1 MWISLNWAKN
11 DLLLGHDGVM
21 VKFAKLNV
29 TASDY
34 VRYPRRVKKSPSKIE
49 NSLSGMMSEGF
60 EKIQTK
66 SAERVR
72 SKLNK
77 VNR

>member
-1 MWISLNWAKN
+1 M
-11 DLLLGHDGVM
+11 
-21 VKFAKLNV
+21 

-34 VRYPRRVKKSPSKIE
+34 VHYPRRVKKSPSKIE
-49 NSLSGMMSEGF
+49 NSLSGMMSEEF

-72 SKLNK
+72 SRLNKLN
-77 VNR
+77 R

>member
-1 MWISLNWAKN
+1 MIYFSVMSVMGLWLN
-11 DLLLGHDGVM
+11 LL
-21 VKFAKLNV
+21 KINV

-34 VRYPRRVKKSPSKIE
+34 VHYPRRVKKSPSKIE

>member
-1 MWISLNWAKN
+1 M
-11 DLLLGHDGVM
+11 
-21 VKFAKLNV
+21 

-34 VRYPRRVKKSPSKIE
+34 VHYPRRVKKSPSKIE
-49 NSLSGMMSEGF
+49 NSLSGMMIEGF

-77 VNR
+77 VNRQEN

>member
-1 MWISLNWAKN
+1 M
-11 DLLLGHDGVM
+11 
-21 VKFAKLNV
+21 

-34 VRYPRRVKKSPSKIE
+34 VHYLRMVKKSPSKIE

-66 SAERVR
+66 SADE
-72 SKLNK
+72 
-77 VNR
+77 

>member
-1 MWISLNWAKN
+1 MELWLN
-11 DLLLGHDGVM
+11 L
-21 VKFAKLNV
+21 VKINV

-34 VRYPRRVKKSPSKIE
+34 VHCPRKVKKSPSKIE

>member
-1 MWISLNWAKN
+1 MWLPPIT
-11 DLLLGHDGVM
+11 
-21 VKFAKLNV
+21 FI
-29 TASDY
+29 T
-34 VRYPRRVKKSPSKIE
+34 PRRVKKSPSEIE
-49 NSLSGMMSEGF
+49 NSLWGMMSEGF

>member
-1 MWISLNWAKN
+1 MLRGEN
-11 DLLLGHDGVM
+11 DSKQSDELQARVM
-21 VKFAKLNV
+21 VKFAKNNV

-34 VRYPRRVKKSPSKIE
+34 VHYPGRVKKSPSKIK

-60 EKIQTK
+60 EKIQNK

>member
-1 MWISLNWAKN
+1 MWLPPITFIAHARLRN
-11 DLLLGHDGVM
+11 LLQ
-21 VKFAKLNV
+21 
-29 TASDY
+29 
-34 VRYPRRVKKSPSKIE
+34 KIE

-77 VNR
+77 VNRQEN

>member
-1 MWISLNWAKN
+1 MGLWLN
-11 DLLLGHDGVM
+11 LLKINM
-21 VKFAKLNV
+21 

-34 VRYPRRVKKSPSKIE
+34 VHYLRMVKKSLSKIE
-49 NSLSGMMSEGF
+49 NSLSGMMSEEF

-72 SKLNK
+72 SRLNKLN
-77 VNR
+77 R

>member
-1 MWISLNWAKN
+1 MRLWLN
-11 DLLLGHDGVM
+11 LLTI
-21 VKFAKLNV
+21 NV

-34 VRYPRRVKKSPSKIE
+34 AHYPRRVKKSPSKIE

-66 SAERVR
+66 SDERVR

>member
-1 MWISLNWAKN
+1 MMGLWLN
-11 DLLLGHDGVM
+11 LLTI
-21 VKFAKLNV
+21 NV

-34 VRYPRRVKKSPSKIE
+34 VHYPRRVKKSPSKIE